1 MQTKSQLLGFSSD
14 ERRQADEGQHDLSK
28 AGAAPH
34 PALRATL
41 SP

>member
-1 MQTKSQLLGFSSD
+1 MYSPAVDNFAISNTLQYYAEFSS
-14 ERRQADEGQHDLSK
+14 LWLVVP
-28 AGAAPH
+28 APH